1 MKIKA
6 YQPLL
11 ALLFVSGLLQA
22 QTTIPAGGLGDP
34 ATLTAPLTVEGD
46 TTVNGTLTV
55 QPEITSTTSTATV
68 DTPGEPT
75 VSGPVVTGTGGDV
88 VVGTTK
94 LSDTTATQT
103 SQTGGGATIMTNG
116 NTNLTAATGTDTEI
130 NYSRFTTFEVAQAGN
145 TEPGAIVGQP
155 IAGTAMFLIGTA
167 DPVTGVVTPIS
178 PSFATEAALDAWIA
192 DPANSVE
199 TLYAADM
206 TLGTETPLA
215 NTGGDLNVDGA
226 TTTNGI
232 DNGGEQIT
240 KLADGTA
247 DDDAATVGQVAAA
260 DLAIQQ
266 DVDQNEAD
274 SDAADLAIQQDVD
287 QNEADS
293 DAADLAEA
301 TARILKDMEL
311 MDADIAIRGE
321 FAAADA
327 IIQAD
332 VDQNE
337 ADSDAADVVLDT
349 KINTEI
355 NRAIGAENA
364 LGVRIDV
371 ERTESINRDI
381 ALGNRITGESNSRI
395 RADKRLQGNIDE
407 NTRGIAMVAAMTNT
421 RVEAGKCHGIDFN
434 ISQFQ
439 SETGFAFGY
448 ANRVNENVQI
458 HCAIASTTDFDE
470 AVGRI
475 GVSYQW

>member
-293 DAADLAEA
+293 DAADLA
-301 TARILKDMEL
+301 
-311 MDADIAIRGE
+311 
-321 FAAADA
+321 
-327 IIQAD
+327 IQQD

-337 ADSDAADVVLDT
+337 ADSDAADL
-349 KINTEI
+349 
-355 NRAIGAENA
+355 AIQQD
-364 LGVRIDV
+364 RRS
-371 ERTESINRDI
+371 ER
-381 ALGNRITGESNSRI
+381 SRQ
-395 RADKRLQGNIDE
+395 RR
-407 NTRGIAMVAAMTNT
+407 
-421 RVEAGKCHGIDFN
+421 
-434 ISQFQ
+434 S
-439 SETGFAFGY
+439 
-448 ANRVNENVQI
+448 
-458 HCAIASTTDFDE
+458 
-470 AVGRI
+470 
-475 GVSYQW
+475 

>member
-274 SDAADLAIQQDVD
+274 SDAADLA
-287 QNEADS
+287 
-293 DAADLAEA
+293 EA